1 MERTKHKDKL
11 RGFHAD
17 QMIVD
22 YPYFPTAILTSDWHL
37 REDKPLCRTDNYWEV
52 QWNKVD
58 FISQLQKQYN
68 CLVLH
73 GGDLFDKWK
82 ITTYLAKV
90 TAKHLPNKFYT
101 IYGQHDLPQHNLD
114 LTEKCGIDLLA
125 EVGRLETMD
134 QCHWGQIPKD
144 ISSICCGLPSQRILV
159 WHKMNYKGEP
169 PWPGCTDPTA
179 LRLLKKYS
187 QYDLILTGDNHKSFT
202 QEYQGRWLVN
212 PGSLMRMDADQENH
226 KPRVYLWYAEDNS
239 IVPVFIPIEQ
249 DVISREH
256 IEQKKQR
263 DGRIDNFVKRL
274 NSDWKASLTF
284 EENLE
289 IFKKKNKVPQD
300 IMSIIYEAIEPIKK

>member
-1 MERTKHKDKL
+1 MERTKTNKGPDL
-11 RGFHAD
+11 MLGSDFH
-17 QMIVD
+17 I
-22 YPYFPTAILTSDWHL
+22 
-37 REDKPLCRTDNYWEV
+37 REDTPLCYIGDYQQE
-52 QWNKVD
+52 QWNSID
-58 FISQLQKQYN
+58 FISNLQKKYD
-68 CLVLH
+68 CPVLH
-73 GGDLFDKWK
+73 GGDLYDKWK
-82 ITTYLAKV
+82 ITTLLAKK
-90 TAKHLPNKFYT
+90 TAQHIPNKFYT

-125 EVGRLETMD
+125 EVDRLIVLKPNRYFRDTLRVD
-134 QCHWGQIPKD
+134 GTHWGQEPENI
-144 ISSICCGLPSQRILV
+144 IQHTLGRRVLV

-179 LRLLKKYS
+179 IRLLKKYPE
-187 QYDLILTGDNHKSFT
+187 YDLILTGDNHKSFT

-239 IVPVFIPIEQ
+239 IVPVYIPIKQ

-300 IMSIIYEAIEPIKK
+300 IMSIIYEAIEPIKN